1 MVDPGLPGYQGKS
14 FGNRLDETLKNPTDQ
29 RAYAVFEALD
39 KGYSVEKIHGL
50 TNIDPVHL
58 RITFIT
64 KKTLCLSGGYS
75 SVRKLST

>member
-1 MVDPGLPGYQGKS
+1 MVDPGLPGYQEKS

-50 TNIDPVHL
+50 TNIDPVL
-58 RITFIT
+58 FEFLLNN
-64 KKTLCLSGGYS
+64 KPLLYLSGGYS
-75 SVRKLST
+75 SVRKLSI